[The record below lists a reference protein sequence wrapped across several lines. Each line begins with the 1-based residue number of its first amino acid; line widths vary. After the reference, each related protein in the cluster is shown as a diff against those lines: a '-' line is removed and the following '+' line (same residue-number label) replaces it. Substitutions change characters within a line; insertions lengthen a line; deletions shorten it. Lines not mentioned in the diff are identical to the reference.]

1 VNLKSLISMKR
12 VFLLS
17 LVILSINLGTMA
29 QKQRQGDIGFGPL
42 IKTGAFQNPE
52 NAFQANLGG
61 GLFGQYALNSFITIN
76 AEIAYEYRFAPLN
89 KNWQYIEV
97 PVLAM
102 FKIGNGFVGAGLKYS
117 QFLSKPYYINGGH
130 GAYLSYLS
138 AVAEISY
145 QGAHSMFGN
154 NIWLSILTGF
164 GGYKTALRVGYGI
177 TPFAYN
183 MLDEYGENTNYRTH
197 SFFLEAVIRYDLAS
211 LLRINR
217 K

>member
-1 VNLKSLISMKR
+1 MKK

-17 LVILSINLGTMA
+17 LVILFLSLNVMA

-42 IKTGAFQNPE
+42 VKTGAFQNPE
-52 NAFQANLGG
+52 SILQANLGG
-61 GLFGQYALNSFITIN
+61 GLFGQYALNNFIRIN
-76 AEIAYEYRFAPLN
+76 AEIVYDYRFAPLN

-102 FKIGNGFVGAGLKYS
+102 FKIGNGFIGAGLKYS
-117 QFLSKPYYINGGH
+117 QFLSKPDYINAGK
-130 GAYLSYLS
+130 GAYFSYLS
-138 AVAEISY
+138 AIAEVSY
-145 QGAHSMFGN
+145 QGAQSMFGN

-183 MLDEYGENTNYRTH
+183 MLNEYGENTNYRTH
-197 SFFLEAVIRYDLAS
+197 SFFLEAVLRYDLAT
-211 LLRINR
+211 LFRI